1 MIIAVRNVSLS
12 ERDRKRRNEK
22 SVWLPFAAILSIA
35 AGLQTGEWIISV
47 AILVLYAIWRFA
59 PEWEGPP
66 VIPMALTF
74 QWVQVVSGVFYL
86 ALTGRH
92 TIEID
97 RSDYRPMVL
106 IGLGCV
112 VALLLGLRLAT
123 KVSPPPLEA
132 ARTAVLRLGW
142 KELAIV
148 YAASVA
154 VTGTVQDLA
163 WRIAGLTQIVLAVSM
178 FRLAVMFL
186 LLRRLTYP
194 QPRFVWLGI
203 FLAGEVVMGS
213 AGYFAG
219 FREPLL
225 LAIIAFLEMFDRKKA
240 SHWLALSTIGAV
252 VVILGFLW
260 LGIRSDYRKDFGQA
274 EFASSRGARMERLIV
289 LSSGWASR
297 SLDER
302 LRNLD
307 FFVMRLWAVYYPAL
321 AMKRVPAVLP
331 HEEGALLWGTIKHVL
346 MPRLFFSDKDPLVSN
361 STLVRRYS
369 GVRVAGEKENTSIAF
384 GYAAES
390 YVDFGVPVMFMPI
403 LVFGIFTG
411 AALNFFLRTIRCREA
426 GIVLVTVL
434 SWSGLY
440 LFEVSWSKMLGDMLT
455 RMIFLGGT
463 FILLDRAHSSKP
475 RFDPSFLRDILTW
488 NTSSSTADRR
498 IVVSRSSN
506 GTQKNLRTFL
516 PSPTAGPRP
525 N

>member
-1 MIIAVRNVSLS
+1 
-12 ERDRKRRNEK
+12 
-22 SVWLPFAAILSIA
+22 
-35 AGLQTGEWIISV
+35 AGLQSGEWIISV
-47 AILVLYAIWRFA
+47 AILVLYAIWRIA

-106 IGLGCV
+106 IGLDCV
-112 VALLLGLRLAT
+112 VALL
-123 KVSPPPLEA
+123 
-132 ARTAVLRLGW
+132 
-142 KELAIV
+142 
-148 YAASVA
+148 
-154 VTGTVQDLA
+154 
-163 WRIAGLTQIVLAVSM
+163 
-178 FRLAVMFL
+178 
-186 LLRRLTYP
+186 RRFTYP

-307 FFVMRLWAVYYPAL
+307 FFV
-321 AMKRVPAVLP
+321 
-331 HEEGALLWGTIKHVL
+331 
-346 MPRLFFSDKDPLVSN
+346 
-361 STLVRRYS
+361 
-369 GVRVAGEKENTSIAF
+369 
-384 GYAAES
+384 
-390 YVDFGVPVMFMPI
+390 
-403 LVFGIFTG
+403 
-411 AALNFFLRTIRCREA
+411 
-426 GIVLVTVL
+426 
-434 SWSGLY
+434 
-440 LFEVSWSKMLGDMLT
+440 
-455 RMIFLGGT
+455 
-463 FILLDRAHSSKP
+463 
-475 RFDPSFLRDILTW
+475 
-488 NTSSSTADRR
+488 
-498 IVVSRSSN
+498 
-506 GTQKNLRTFL
+506 
-516 PSPTAGPRP
+516 
-525 N
+525 